1 MQKAE
6 CRNAEWILPSGM
18 QHEANPPHIL
28 FLRVGAAL
36 AAARRSRNR
45 ATPKG
50 RPYELY
56 FLILLF
62 RIVIRRN

>member
-1 MQKAE
+1 MQE
-6 CRNAEWILPSGM
+6 CRMISVLWNAK
-18 QHEANPPHIL
+18 PHIL
-28 FLRVGAAL
+28 FLCGGAAPG
-36 AAARRSRNR
+36 RPPV
-45 ATPKG
+45 TEPGDPKG

>member
-36 AAARRSRNR
+36 AAARADPGGR
-45 ATPKG
+45 KG
-50 RPYELY
+50 CPYELY

>member
-1 MQKAE
+1 MISVLW
-6 CRNAEWILPSGM
+6 NAE
-18 QHEANPPHIL
+18 PHIL
-28 FLRVGAAL
+28 FLCGGAAPGRPPV
-36 AAARRSRNR
+36 AEPGD
-45 ATPKG
+45 PKG

>member
-36 AAARRSRNR
+36 G
-45 ATPKG
+45 G
-50 RPYELY
+50 RPPGGIHAAPTGAPHQII
-56 FLILLF
+56 F
-62 RIVIRRN
+62 

>member
-28 FLRVGAAL
+28 FLCGGAAPGRPPV
-36 AAARRSRNR
+36 AEPGGR
-45 ATPKG
+45 KG

-62 RIVIRRN
+62 RIDIRRN

>member
-36 AAARRSRNR
+36 AAARRSRNWAAAR
-45 ATPKG
+45 AAPTNCIFSS
-50 RPYELY
+50 YY
-56 FLILLF
+56 FESILGGT
-62 RIVIRRN
+62 

>member
-28 FLRVGAAL
+28 FLRVGAAF
-36 AAARRSRNR
+36 AAARRC
-45 ATPKG
+45 
-50 RPYELY
+50 
-56 FLILLF
+56 
-62 RIVIRRN
+62 

>member
-1 MQKAE
+1 MISVLW
-6 CRNAEWILPSGM
+6 NAK
-18 QHEANPPHIL
+18 PHIL
-28 FLRVGAAL
+28 FLCGGAAPG
-36 AAARRSRNR
+36 RPPV
-45 ATPKG
+45 TEPVDPKG